1 MSQVDI
7 VIHRKVSVGLPPR
20 SFFVRI
26 INKVISKIGEQKDPV
41 ELGIVLMGPA
51 GIRALNKKWRK
62 IDTPT
67 NMLAFPLHKN
77 PQKRYSMISSGDI
90 VLCPS
95 VVRAYARRDKIS
107 FRNRMTW
114 SVVHGLLHLAGY
126 DHEKSA
132 HAAARMNKKE
142 QEILSTLWH
151 TNPRSAV

>member
-1 MSQVDI
+1 MSWVD
-7 VIHRKVSVGLPPR
+7 VVVHRKIRANEFPK

-26 INKVISKIGEQKDPV
+26 INKVISKIGEQKDII
-41 ELGIVLMGPA
+41 ELGIVLMSPA
-51 GIRALNKKWRK
+51 GIRALNKKWSK
-62 IDTPT
+62 INTPT
-67 NMLAFPLHKN
+67 DVLAFPLHKN
-77 PQKRYSMISSGDI
+77 PQKRYSTISSGDI

-95 VVRAYARRDKIS
+95 AVRAYARRDETS
-107 FRNRMTW
+107 FRDRMTW

-132 HAAARMNKKE
+132 HAAAKMNKKE